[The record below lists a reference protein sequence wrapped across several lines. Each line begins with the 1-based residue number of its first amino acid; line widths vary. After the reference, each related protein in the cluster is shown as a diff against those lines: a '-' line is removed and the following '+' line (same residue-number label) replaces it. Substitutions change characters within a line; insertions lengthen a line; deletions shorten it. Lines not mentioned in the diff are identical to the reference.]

1 MKPRCTPR
9 RVVDSDAGRTDAAPG
24 WAGSTVTG
32 RVTHESNFFW
42 RVCTLAYGQG
52 EQRGGSTAWGG
63 LANGSRKAK
72 DTLGRGGPDQERSLA
87 ARENDSLPPRRLGAG
102 CARHIL
108 HPTRLPEKPPAAD
121 GHGGGRQA
129 RPQQG
134 ASRVGGASL
143 PTRRRRPVFERAH
156 RGSGGRPTPPSRPA
170 PPPHPPL
177 LLPPVRLWFAAAR
190 AHPRPLLAPTPSRN
204 IPPARHGAVT
214 GTSGSAVATGAA
226 TTAPTRGHPRSG
238 RCGRSRGGGS
248 SRRHG
253 GGKAR

>member
-1 MKPRCTPR
+1 MTPAAR
-9 RVVDSDAGRTDAAPG
+9 TPPQAGQAAPSRV
-24 WAGSTVTG
+24 GSHM
-32 RVTHESNFFW
+32 RVTFFGAFAHWPMGRESKGGG
-42 RVCTLAYGQG
+42 VP
-52 EQRGGSTAWGG
+52 RGGCSQRA
-63 LANGSRKAK
+63 RRKKKKKAK
-72 DTLGRGGPDQERSLA
+72 DTLGWGGPDQERSLA

-143 PTRRRRPVFERAH
+143 PIRRRRPVFERAH

-226 TTAPTRGHPRSG
+226 ATAPTRGHPRSG